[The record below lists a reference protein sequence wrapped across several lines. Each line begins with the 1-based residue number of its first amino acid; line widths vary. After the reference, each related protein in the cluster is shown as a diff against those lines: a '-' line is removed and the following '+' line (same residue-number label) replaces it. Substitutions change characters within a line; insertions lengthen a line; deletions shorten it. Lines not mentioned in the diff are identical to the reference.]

1 MEDSIDQNIKFDTS
15 LLSFEDSD
23 KKLVNINT
31 STTTKDNDINNKTI
45 LIDEKSHEVIN
56 IEKKKITCNSKI
68 NLCASVIL
76 LIFSLIFIPFY
87 SIAESYLIYFEKT
100 KLIVSLN
107 KIASYDTL
115 NSSSLKHLFGFFNFF
130 LKKDFLAGFL
140 CFLYTILHPFVAMKI
155 IYGVN
160 FSYCILVFLQLVYQS
175 RRPIWE
181 NDPNEKDSIFGNQ
194 MIICES
200 TFSNPSIPLFNFM
213 FCLLYSLYSYM
224 HFYSYP
230 KKHMNVIL
238 KIVLF
243 VLFISFIIAEIV
255 FLLIY
260 RLHYLHELIFT
271 VCLTLILICFLIAF
285 ENKFRKIIFNA
296 TKNFFKLRKNKIKIF
311 LYILFEL
318 VGGIAIYNLIGTK
331 FSRYQIEEN
340 IMNSK
345 ACSTQQKIEL
355 SISNSFMEFPF
366 IFCLLG
372 EFWGASLTLEYKTTE
387 WWYQSEKFFYSKTT
401 NNLLKERNKSNAKL
415 ILFII
420 LKGIITLGFFIGFC
434 FLFDSIPYINYPFNF
449 TMQCLKY
456 FIIFFVCTGVLPLV
470 YGLIGMNNKHL
481 DSSKKLDEILEE
493 NDESNNLFKSSLFVK
508 YFDKLRIPLFTGN
521 TRIHYSQLYSNDEL
535 DDNEAKNKEIDSKVE
550 MINFESD
557 N

>member
-1 MEDSIDQNIKFDTS
+1 
-15 LLSFEDSD
+15 
-23 KKLVNINT
+23 
-31 STTTKDNDINNKTI
+31 
-45 LIDEKSHEVIN
+45 
-56 IEKKKITCNSKI
+56 
-68 NLCASVIL
+68 
-76 LIFSLIFIPFY
+76 
-87 SIAESYLIYFEKT
+87 
-100 KLIVSLN
+100 
-107 KIASYDTL
+107 
-115 NSSSLKHLFGFFNFF
+115 
-130 LKKDFLAGFL
+130 
-140 CFLYTILHPFVAMKI
+140 MKI

-243 VLFISFIIAEIV
+243 VLFISFIIAEII

-434 FLFDSIPYINYPFNF
+434 FLFDCIPYINYPFNF

-508 YFDKLRIPLFTGN
+508 YFDKLRIPLYTGN